1 MTRKIILECEGEIVT
16 EIDLPPEYDSITIEE
31 DYDRLLWRR
40 NRTEQVALEDAGI
53 KILEEE

>member
-1 MTRKIILECEGEIVT
+1 MTRKILECEGEIVT